1 MLPPPSAAGTN
12 TINALLKLLVLLFG
26 RMQESA
32 QNITQLLKD
41 WGEGN
46 QGVLDELMPMV
57 YDELRRQAA
66 RHLRKER
73 PNHTLQTTA
82 LIHEAYLKLI
92 GQEVNWQNRAHFFA
106 IASQAMRRILVDHA
120 RTRHREKRGGVGE
133 NLPLEEA
140 LAAGAE
146 GKRLD
151 LVELDEALTR
161 LAKLDERQAKIV
173 ELRYFS
179 GLSID
184 ETAEVL
190 GVSNSTV
197 RADWTMAKAW
207 LKNEIGG

>member
-1 MLPPPSAAGTN
+1 
-12 TINALLKLLVLLFG
+12 
-26 RMQESA
+26 MQQNG

-41 WGEGN
+41 WSGGDQE
-46 QGVLDELMPMV
+46 VLDDLMPLV
-57 YDELRRQAA
+57 YEELRRQAS

-82 LIHEAYLKLI
+82 LIHEAYLKLV
-92 GQEVNWQNRAHFFA
+92 GQDVNWQNRSHFFA

-120 RTRHREKRGGVGE
+120 RTRHREKRGGIGE

-146 GKRLD
+146 GKSID

-207 LKNEIGG
+207 LKNEIS